1 MAHRYL
7 EFLATRSSTAS
18 PSRLV
23 TPPSAARAKFLA
35 ATAIASVAATVFVAA
50 QAQTTSA
57 RPEDGRA
64 VTAIGCLKQERDI
77 HGRMTTGDEAGK
89 SGDGFVLMNARI
101 TSASM
106 PEAPITSD
114 PATAGSASAAAAER
128 ERRTEPS
135 GAPGA
140 GGAGTSGTGSTS
152 VQTTERPANESARGG
167 ATAANPAP
175 VPGRDTIYKL
185 VGLSDAELTPL
196 LGKEVEVRA
205 TLDANTM
212 GSAALRQPGA
222 TMGRE
227 PASTP
232 SASTPPEP
240 TQAPA
245 TTADRQDTTP
255 PASRLPELKATSIKT
270 TGGRCQGT

>member
-7 EFLATRSSTAS
+7 EFA
-18 PSRLV
+18 V
-23 TPPSAARAKFLA
+23 
-35 ATAIASVAATVFVAA
+35 ATAIASVAATVLATA
-50 QAQTTSA
+50 QAPTAPA
-57 RPEDGRA
+57 RLEDGRA

-77 HGRMTTGDEAGK
+77 HGRMTTGGEAGK
-89 SGDGFVLMNARI
+89 PGDGFVLMNARI

-114 PATAGSASAAAAER
+114 PATAGSTSAAAAER

-152 VQTTERPANESARGG
+152 VQTTERPPTEAARGG
-167 ATAANPAP
+167 ATASNPAP
-175 VPGRDTIYKL
+175 VRGPETMYKV

-205 TLDANTM
+205 MLDANTM
-212 GSAALRQPGA
+212 GSAALRQPAA

-232 SASTPPEP
+232 SASTPPPSP

-255 PASRLPELKATSIKT
+255 PATSLPELKATSIKA

>member
-1 MAHRYL
+1 MAQRYL
-7 EFLATRSSTAS
+7 EII
-18 PSRLV
+18 
-23 TPPSAARAKFLA
+23 A
-35 ATAIASVAATVFVAA
+35 ATATAGVMATVLAT
-50 QAQTTSA
+50 AQTQTPSAKTSA

-64 VTAIGCLKQERDI
+64 VTAVGCLKQERDI
-77 HGRMTTGDEAGK
+77 HGRMTTTDEGAKPGE
-89 SGDGFVLMNARI
+89 GFVLMNARI

-114 PATAGSASAAAAER
+114 PATGSTSAAAAER

-152 VQTTERPANESARGG
+152 VQTTERPASEAARGG

-175 VPGRDTIYKL
+175 VRGPETMYKV
-185 VGLSDAELTPL
+185 VGLPDSELTPL
-196 LGKEVEVRA
+196 LGKEVQVQA
-205 TLDANTM
+205 TLDANTL
-212 GSAALRQPGA
+212 GSAAMRQPAA

-232 SASTPPEP
+232 SASTPPP
-240 TQAPA
+240 DPAQAPA
-245 TTADRQDTTP
+245 AQSDRQELRP
-255 PASRLPELKATSIKT
+255 GAARLPELKATAIKA

>member
-7 EFLATRSSTAS
+7 EFA
-18 PSRLV
+18 
-23 TPPSAARAKFLA
+23 A
-35 ATAIASVAATVFVAA
+35 ATAIASVAATVLATA
-50 QAQTTSA
+50 QAPTTATTSA

-64 VTAIGCLKQERDI
+64 VTAVGCLKQERDI
-77 HGRMTTGDEAGK
+77 HGRSMTTEEGAK
-89 SGDGFVLMNARI
+89 PADGFVLMNARI

-106 PEAPITSD
+106 TDDAPNASD
-114 PATAGSASAAAAER
+114 ATPGSTSAAAAAAADR
-128 ERRTEPS
+128 QRRTEPS

-152 VQTTERPANESARGG
+152 VQTTERPADQSARGG

-175 VPGRDTIYKL
+175 VRGPETMYKV
-185 VGLSDAELTPL
+185 VGLPDAQLTPL

-212 GSAALRQPGA
+212 GSAALRQPAA

-227 PASTP
+227 PANTP
-232 SASTPPEP
+232 SASTPPPAP

-255 PASRLPELKATSIKT
+255 APASLPELKATSIRA

>member
-7 EFLATRSSTAS
+7 EMA
-18 PSRLV
+18 
-23 TPPSAARAKFLA
+23 A
-35 ATAIASVAATVFVAA
+35 ATAIAGVTATVLATA
-50 QAQTTSA
+50 QAPSTQAPSA

-77 HGRMTTGDEAGK
+77 HGRMTTDEGAKPGDA
-89 SGDGFVLMNARI
+89 FVLMNARI

-106 PEAPITSD
+106 PEAPITSE
-114 PATAGSASAAAAER
+114 PATGSASAAAAER
-128 ERRTEPS
+128 ERKTEPS

-152 VQTTERPANESARGG
+152 VQTTERPASEAARGG
-167 ATAANPAP
+167 ATAANAA
-175 VPGRDTIYKL
+175 PGRGPDTMYKV
-185 VGLSDAELTPL
+185 VGLSNAELTPL

-212 GSAALRQPGA
+212 GSAALRQPAA

-232 SASTPPEP
+232 SASTPPP
-240 TQAPA
+240 SPAQAPA
-245 TTADRQDTTP
+245 TQSDRDTRPPTAT
-255 PASRLPELKATSIKT
+255 LPELKATSIKA

>member
-7 EFLATRSSTAS
+7 EFA
-18 PSRLV
+18 
-23 TPPSAARAKFLA
+23 A
-35 ATAIASVAATVFVAA
+35 ATAIASVAATVLATA
-50 QAQTTSA
+50 QAQPASA

-64 VTAIGCLKQERDI
+64 VTAIGCLKRERDI
-77 HGRMTTGDEAGK
+77 HGRMTTGESGK
-89 SGDGFVLMNARI
+89 TGDGFVLMNARI

-106 PEAPITSD
+106 PEAPITPD
-114 PATAGSASAAAAER
+114 PATASTSAAAAER

-152 VQTTERPANESARGG
+152 VQTTERPPNQSARGG

-175 VPGRDTIYKL
+175 VRGAETMYKV
-185 VGLSDAELTPL
+185 VGLPDTELTPL

-212 GSAALRQPGA
+212 GSAALRQPAA

-232 SASTPPEP
+232 SASTPPPEP
-240 TQAPA
+240 LQAPA
-245 TTADRQDTTP
+245 AT
-255 PASRLPELKATSIKT
+255 LPELKATAAKA

>member
-7 EFLATRSSTAS
+7 EFA
-18 PSRLV
+18 
-23 TPPSAARAKFLA
+23 A
-35 ATAIASVAATVFVAA
+35 ATAMACATATVLAGA
-50 QAQTTSA
+50 QATAGQATPGQATSA
-57 RPEDGRA
+57 RQEDGRA

-77 HGRMTTGDEAGK
+77 HGRMTTTGEENR
-89 SGDGFVLMNARI
+89 SGDAFVLMNARI

-106 PEAPITSD
+106 TSDASSVSD
-114 PATAGSASAAAAER
+114 PATGSTGSGTSTSASAAER
-128 ERRTEPS
+128 QRRTEPS

-152 VQTTERPANESARGG
+152 VQTTERPPSEAARGG
-167 ATAANPAP
+167 AAAANSAPAR
-175 VPGRDTIYKL
+175 GSETMYKV
-185 VGLSDAELTPL
+185 VGLPDAQLTPL

-232 SASTPPEP
+232 SASTPPPSP

-245 TTADRQDTTP
+245 TQSDRQDATP
-255 PASRLPELKATSIKT
+255 PAASALPELKASSIRA

>member
-1 MAHRYL
+1 MAQRYF
-7 EFLATRSSTAS
+7 EFA
-18 PSRLV
+18 
-23 TPPSAARAKFLA
+23 A
-35 ATAIASVAATVFVAA
+35 ATVMASVAATVLAT
-50 QAQTTSA
+50 AQTQPAPAA

-64 VTAIGCLKQERDI
+64 VTAVGCLKQERDI
-77 HGRMTTGDEAGK
+77 HGRMTTDEGAKPGDA
-89 SGDGFVLMNARI
+89 FMLMNARI
-101 TSASM
+101 TSASV

-114 PATAGSASAAAAER
+114 PATASTGAAAR
-128 ERRTEPS
+128 ERDRTTSPS

-152 VQTTERPANESARGG
+152 VQTTEHRPDETARGG
-167 ATAANPAP
+167 ATGNPAAMCGP
-175 VPGRDTIYKL
+175 DTMYKV
-185 VGLSDAELTPL
+185 VGLPDGELAPL
-196 LGKEVEVRA
+196 LGKEVEIQA

-212 GSAALRQPGA
+212 GSAALRQPAA

-232 SASTPPEP
+232 SASTPPPEP

-245 TTADRQDTTP
+245 TQSDRQGTRP
-255 PASRLPELKATSIKT
+255 PTASLPELRATAIRA

>member
-1 MAHRYL
+1 MTHRYL
-7 EFLATRSSTAS
+7 EFVSATAVACVTATVLAT
-18 PSRLV
+18 
-23 TPPSAARAKFLA
+23 
-35 ATAIASVAATVFVAA
+35 A
-50 QAQTTSA
+50 QAQPQPRTEPGQPTSA
-57 RPEDGRA
+57 RQEDGRA
-64 VTAIGCLKQERDI
+64 VTAVGCLKQERDI
-77 HGRMTTGDEAGK
+77 HGRMTTSSEESRA
-89 SGDGFVLMNARI
+89 GDGFVLMNARI
-101 TSASM
+101 TTASM
-106 PEAPITSD
+106 TAATPAAPDPTS
-114 PATAGSASAAAAER
+114 PSAAAAER
-128 ERRTEPS
+128 QRRTEPS

-152 VQTTERPANESARGG
+152 VQTTERPPTEAARGG

-175 VPGRDTIYKL
+175 VPGRETMYKI
-185 VGLSDAELTPL
+185 VGLPDAQLTPL

-227 PASTP
+227 PANTP
-232 SASTPPEP
+232 SASTPPPAP

-245 TTADRQDTTP
+245 TQSDRQDTTA
-255 PASRLPELKATSIKT
+255 PAASALPELKATSIKA

>member
-1 MAHRYL
+1 MAHRYHRYL
-7 EFLATRSSTAS
+7 EVA
-18 PSRLV
+18 
-23 TPPSAARAKFLA
+23 A
-35 ATAIASVAATVFVAA
+35 ATAVASVAATMLVTA
-50 QAQTTSA
+50 QAQTASA

-64 VTAIGCLKQERDI
+64 VTAVGCLKQERDI
-77 HGRMTTGDEAGK
+77 HGRMTTGSESGK
-89 SGDGFVLMNARI
+89 PGDGFVLLNARI
-101 TSASM
+101 TGASR
-106 PEAPITSD
+106 PEAPITASPATAD
-114 PATAGSASAAAAER
+114 PATPGAAAAER
-128 ERRTEPS
+128 QRRTEPS

-152 VQTTERPANESARGG
+152 VQTTERPANQASQAPTGA
-167 ATAANPAP
+167 ATASNPAP
-175 VPGRDTIYKL
+175 ARGSETMYKV

-205 TLDANTM
+205 RLDANTM
-212 GSAALRQPGA
+212 GSAALRQPAA

-232 SASTPPEP
+232 SASTPPPSP

-245 TTADRQDTTP
+245 TAAADRQDTTP
-255 PASRLPELKATSIKT
+255 PAATLPELKATAIKA

>member
-1 MAHRYL
+1 M
-7 EFLATRSSTAS
+7 LAT
-18 PSRLV
+18 
-23 TPPSAARAKFLA
+23 
-35 ATAIASVAATVFVAA
+35 A
-50 QAQTTSA
+50 QAQTPSA
-57 RPEDGRA
+57 RPEDGRS

-77 HGRMTTGDEAGK
+77 HGRTTTAGEAGK
-89 SGDGFVLMNARI
+89 PGDGYRAVERAHHECVDAG
-101 TSASM
+101 SADHV
-106 PEAPITSD
+106 D
-114 PATAGSASAAAAER
+114 PATSGSASAAAAER

-152 VQTTERPANESARGG
+152 VQTTERPPDVAARGG
-167 ATAANPAP
+167 ATAANPTP
-175 VPGRDTIYKL
+175 VRGAETIYKV
-185 VGLSDAELTPL
+185 VGLPDAELTPL

-212 GSAALRQPGA
+212 GSAALRQPAA

-232 SASTPPEP
+232 SASAPPPDP

-245 TTADRQDTTP
+245 TQADRQHGR
-255 PASRLPELKATSIKT
+255 PATAPLPELKATAIKA

>member
-7 EFLATRSSTAS
+7 ELA
-18 PSRLV
+18 V
-23 TPPSAARAKFLA
+23 
-35 ATAIASVAATVFVAA
+35 ATAIAGVTATVLVG
-50 QAQTTSA
+50 AQTVRSTPA
-57 RPEDGRA
+57 QPEDGRA
-64 VTAIGCLKQERDI
+64 VTAIGCLKQERDV
-77 HGRMTTGDEAGK
+77 HGRMTTASEESRAGDA
-89 SGDGFVLMNARI
+89 FVLMNARI
-101 TSASM
+101 TSASLTDSAS
-106 PEAPITSD
+106 PASD
-114 PATAGSASAAAAER
+114 PATGSTSSAGSTSAAAAER
-128 ERRTEPS
+128 QRRTEPS

-152 VQTTERPANESARGG
+152 VQTTERPPSESARGG
-167 ATAANPAP
+167 ATAADSAP
-175 VPGRDTIYKL
+175 VRGSGTMYKI
-185 VGLSDAELTPL
+185 VGLPDGQLTPL

-232 SASTPPEP
+232 SSSTPPPSP

-245 TTADRQDTTP
+245 TQSDRQDATP
-255 PASRLPELKATSIKT
+255 PAASALPELKATSIKA

>member
-7 EFLATRSSTAS
+7 EFLAS
-18 PSRLV
+18 
-23 TPPSAARAKFLA
+23 
-35 ATAIASVAATVFVAA
+35 TAIASVAATVLVTA

-77 HGRMTTGDEAGK
+77 HGRMTSGDEAGK
-89 SGDGFVLMNARI
+89 PGDGFVLMNARI
-101 TSASM
+101 TRASM
-106 PEAPITSD
+106 PETPITPD
-114 PATAGSASAAAAER
+114 PATAGSAGSASAAAAER

-152 VQTTERPANESARGG
+152 VQTTERPPNEAARGG

-175 VPGRDTIYKL
+175 LPGRDTIYKL

-232 SASTPPEP
+232 SASTPPPEP

-255 PASRLPELKATSIKT
+255 PAAKLPELKATSIKA

>member
-7 EFLATRSSTAS
+7 EFAVSTAVACVAAGVLAT
-18 PSRLV
+18 
-23 TPPSAARAKFLA
+23 
-35 ATAIASVAATVFVAA
+35 
-50 QAQTTSA
+50 AQTPTQAPTPSTPSA

-64 VTAIGCLKQERDI
+64 VTGVGCLKQERDI
-77 HGRMTTGDEAGK
+77 HGRTTTSASEEGRAGDA
-89 SGDGFVLMNARI
+89 FVLMNARI

-106 PEAPITSD
+106 TDNAPDTSD
-114 PATAGSASAAAAER
+114 VTPGATSAAAADR
-128 ERRTEPS
+128 QRKTEPS

-152 VQTTERPANESARGG
+152 VQTTERPPDQSASGG

-175 VPGRDTIYKL
+175 ARGPDTMYKV
-185 VGLSDAELTPL
+185 VGLPDTQLTPL
-196 LGKEVEVRA
+196 LGKQVEVRA

-212 GSAALRQPGA
+212 GTAALRQPAA

-227 PASTP
+227 PASAP
-232 SASTPPEP
+232 SASTPPPSP

-245 TTADRQDTTP
+245 TQSDRQDITAP
-255 PASRLPELKATSIKT
+255 GPSALPELKATSIRA